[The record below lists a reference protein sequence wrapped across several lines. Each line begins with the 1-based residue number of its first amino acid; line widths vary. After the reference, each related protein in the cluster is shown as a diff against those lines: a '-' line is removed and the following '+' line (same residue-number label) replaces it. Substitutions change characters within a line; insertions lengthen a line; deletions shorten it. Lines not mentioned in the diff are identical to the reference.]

1 MDISSLHAWN
11 HEEMIER
18 NNLDIDEELPSK
30 IHLILLDSI
39 GRNIKH
45 NLGIGKIG
53 TKKNQY
59 PIDRIGDPQHVQILG
74 DGSAS
79 RFDH

>member
-1 MDISSLHAWN
+1 
-11 HEEMIER
+11 MIEEA

-39 GRNIKH
+39 GRGIRNIISESER
-45 NLGIGKIG
+45 LEQRRISIPLIASG
-53 TKKNQY
+53 TLN
-59 PIDRIGDPQHVQILG
+59 VQILG